1 MKRPLHPMQMS
12 KLHFI
17 IWLRNFVGANSNV
30 VNTQIFF
37 YTELN
42 YRWSSRNGIGGYGR
56 AAPYVHGSGPDGSG
70 KYAGVPERTVRKSG
84 RDLLVHFRKD
94 LNCRVHSRGESGTVG
109 TGYPFCVSS
118 WADRNPEILRGTR
131 TDRKKK
137 WVGLSPQTDTHTHTH
152 ARRRSGIK
160 VWMD

>member
-1 MKRPLHPMQMS
+1 MKRPLHPIQMS
-12 KLHFI
+12 KSHFI

-30 VNTQIFF
+30 VNTHIFF

-56 AAPYVHGSGPDGSG
+56 AAPYVHGSGPDGSS

-94 LNCRVHSRGESGTVG
+94 LNCRVEAKAVR
-109 TGYPFCVSS
+109 
-118 WADRNPEILRGTR
+118 
-131 TDRKKK
+131 
-137 WVGLSPQTDTHTHTH
+137 
-152 ARRRSGIK
+152 
-160 VWMD
+160 